1 MRKNTKHMH
10 ACIHTYYRNT
20 KFKKIIFKQNIR
32 LKMPK
37 QNNIKSKISMKKYH

>member
-20 KFKKIIFKQNIR
+20 KFEKNNFQAKYQIKNAKNRII
-32 LKMPK
+32 
-37 QNNIKSKISMKKYH
+37 